1 MRRAFLVAIIHSNKK
16 ASGKERTWVLL
27 STLIRWGGLVAVAAA
42 ALFIVADLVA
52 LFFVLTQ
59 GSNMGLLLRD
69 IVAIG
74 ARALLVVGLLAL
86 YAHQY
91 EAVGIAGLVG
101 FLEAS
106 VGMALAPLHLVWPTV
121 LASLGWVLF
130 GAVSLYAEVY
140 SVTATIVLIIG
151 AGLSGVANALI
162 ESGLFTGNLVF
173 GGSAMIVD
181 IIFNTAVAWL
191 GFGLFTTRN

>member
-1 MRRAFLVAIIHSNKK
+1 M
-16 ASGKERTWVLL
+16 LL

-42 ALFIVADLVA
+42 ALFIAADLVA

-106 VGMALAPLHLVWPTV
+106 VGMALAPLHIVWPTV

-151 AGLSGVANALI
+151 AGFSGVANALI